1 MALIFKFMESLKGPT
16 IEIIKMQSSY
26 KMQSS
31 DCSCAILPV
40 MSRCLP
46 ISDFHC
52 NFNDKVARFFQMEA
66 WNSN

>member
-16 IEIIKMQSSY
+16 IEIIKMQSS
-26 KMQSS
+26 
-31 DCSCAILPV
+31 DCSCAILL

-52 NFNDKVARFFQMEA
+52 NFNDEVARFFQMEA